1 MANYSKMTASGGAGL
16 RTGWSF
22 AVVRQTLSEWRRRAR
37 ARRDLSKLDTH
48 MLRDIGLSDAEA
60 RRECARPFWLE

>member
-1 MANYSKMTASGGAGL
+1 MANYSKMTASGHAGM

-37 ARRDLSKLDTH
+37 ARRALGKLDRH
-48 MLRDIGLSDAEA
+48 MLRDIGLSEVEA
-60 RRECARPFWLE
+60 ARECTRRFWQD